1 MIRLINAQF
10 LPEEDNKSVA
20 AISTELGT
28 FYGVSKLHK
37 DDEDVKSEFI
47 GCHVAESKAYIKYI
61 KEKIKILTHQIKAL
75 ENYEK
80 LIKNLKEY
88 QPHSRENRKLRRMI
102 RELKQEKTN
111 WRKTI
116 DTINKTNNEI
126 CEEKRRMLK
135 RIKEKKGE
143 NK

>member
-111 WRKTI
+111 WRKAI